1 MKHKFSYIQIF
12 KGVQLFD
19 YNVHLSG
26 TQQAGGIILLSHLVV
41 KYKTLA
47 EITLKYH

>member
-19 YNVHLSG
+19 YDVHLS
-26 TQQAGGIILLSHLVV
+26 GGIILLSHLVV